1 MSESIMFTVAEVA
14 ERRGVST
21 RAIQKQLKTHEK
33 ELAGHVITQN
43 GKLWMD
49 ECAIGLLEK
58 AANNSAPAIVED
70 AKKEELEK
78 LKIELERLNEER
90 KRDQDVIRD
99 MATSM
104 TKILEQHN
112 EDVKL
117 IAESKLYIE
126 QRDNLQEKLNDTNE
140 ALQKLKEEY
149 SSEKQKRAEVEEEL
163 AKLRNRNVWQRIFN
177 K

>member
-1 MSESIMFTVAEVA
+1 MSESIMSTVAEVA

-33 ELAGHVITQN
+33 ELAGHVITKN

-49 ECAIGLLEK
+49 EYAIGLLEK

-70 AKKEELEK
+70 AKKEELEELKAELEK
-78 LKIELERLNEER
+78 LKDERE
-90 KRDQDVIRD
+90 RDQNVIRD
-99 MATSM
+99 MAASM

-140 ALQKLKEEY
+140 ALRELKEEY
-149 SSEKQKRAEVEEEL
+149 DYEREKRAEAEDEL
-163 AKLRNRNVWQRIFN
+163 AKLRNRSLLQRIFN